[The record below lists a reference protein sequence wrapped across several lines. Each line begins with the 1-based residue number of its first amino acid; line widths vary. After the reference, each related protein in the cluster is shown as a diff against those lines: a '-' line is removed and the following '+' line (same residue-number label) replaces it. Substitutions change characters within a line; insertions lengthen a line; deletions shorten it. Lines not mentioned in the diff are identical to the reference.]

1 MKRNNMRV
9 IGVTGGV
16 GAGKSRVL
24 EYLESCRGAY
34 VIQAD
39 QVGHQVM
46 EPGTMGYERVLAL
59 LGEDIKKE
67 DGTLDRRKIG
77 DIVFHN
83 EELLEK
89 LNDIIHPAVK
99 KEILRSLEE
108 QAERGRKLCVVEAA
122 LLLEDHYETFCDE
135 IWYIFAGEEVRIR
148 RLMSSRGYTRE
159 KALGIMRNQAAEE
172 FYRAHADYIIENNG
186 DWEETRAQI
195 DKGVGAQ

>member
-59 LGEDIKKE
+59 LGEDVKKE

-83 EELLEK
+83 GELLEK

-108 QAERGRKLCVVEAA
+108 QAESGRKLCVVEAA
-122 LLLEDHYETFCDE
+122 LLLEDHYEKFCDE